1 MKYKINNYLTKRL
14 FAFLLVLFLIIPTLS
29 ACAPNITGGNNNVGM
44 EGELTT
50 LEIVS
55 LEETTREEMGW
66 TQVANAVMPSIVAIT
81 SYNDNTGS
89 TGTGSGIIISE
100 NGYIITN
107 AHVIDDKTNTLTV
120 ILPDETPLTAEDN
133 ERYEATLI
141 GMDTYTDLAVIKIDA
156 ENLTVAEFANSEEI
170 EIAQGVMAV
179 GFPGGLGISP
189 SATVTIGYISSVA
202 RPIDMGNGYVINSI
216 QTDAAINPGNSGGA
230 LVNDY
235 GQVVGIPTSKI
246 AAFAYEGLG
255 FAIPSSVAQ
264 VIVNDLIEFG
274 YVTNRATIGV
284 GGVVYD
290 ENNANFYDVPVGILV
305 QEIFAQNT
313 LDSGLLVGD
322 RITKVE
328 GEIVNSINI
337 INFYLQQKLPG
348 ETLLIEVFRNN
359 TYFELTILLSDFNEV
374 YGD

>member
-1 MKYKINNYLTKRL
+1 MKIKTNSYLIKRV
-14 FAFLLVLFLIIPTLS
+14 FTFLLITFLIMPVLYG
-29 ACAPNITGGNNNVGM
+29 CAPKVIGGNNNVGID
-44 EGELTT
+44 ENPTT

-66 TQVANAVMPSIVAIT
+66 TQVAHYVIPSIVAIT
-81 SYNDNTGS
+81 SQNTQTGATGS
-89 TGTGSGIIISE
+89 GSGIIISS

-107 AHVIDDKTNTLTV
+107 AHVIDDELNTLTV
-120 ILPDETPLTAEDN
+120 ILPDETPLTADDN
-133 ERYEATLI
+133 ERYEATLV
-141 GMDTYTDLAVIKIDA
+141 GMDDYTDLAVIKIEA
-156 ENLTVAEFANSEEI
+156 ENLTPAEFANSDEI
-170 EIAQGVMAV
+170 ELAQGVMAV
-179 GFPGGLGISP
+179 GFPGGLNISP

-202 RPIDMGNGYVINSI
+202 RPIDMGNGYVINSL

-230 LVNDY
+230 LVNSY

-264 VIVNDLIEFG
+264 IIVNDLIEFG
-274 YVTNRATIGV
+274 YITNRATIGV
-284 GGVVYD
+284 GGIVYD
-290 ENNANFYDVPVGILV
+290 EYNAAFYGVPVGILV
-305 QEIFAQNT
+305 QDIYAQNT

-328 GEIVNSINI
+328 GKIVNSINI
-337 INFYLQQKLPG
+337 VNFYLQQKAPG
-348 ETLLIEVFRNN
+348 DTLLVEVFRNGS
-359 TYFELTILLSDFNEV
+359 YFEISILLSDFNEV

>member
-1 MKYKINNYLTKRL
+1 MKDKTNNFLTKRL
-14 FAFLLVLFLIIPTLS
+14 IAFLLVLFLLIPTLS
-29 ACAPNITGGNNNVGM
+29 ACAPKVIGGNNNVGM

-55 LEETTREEMGW
+55 LEDTTREEMGW
-66 TQVANAVMPSIVAIT
+66 TQVANAVIPSIVAIT
-81 SYNDNTGS
+81 SYNSTTGS
-89 TGTGSGIIISE
+89 TGSGSGIIISS

-107 AHVIDDKTNTLTV
+107 AHVIDNEANTLTV
-120 ILPDETPLTAEDN
+120 ILPDQTPLTAEDN

-141 GMDTYTDLAVIKIDA
+141 GMDTYTDLAVIKIETQD
-156 ENLTVAEFANSEEI
+156 LTPAEFANSDEI
-170 EIAQGVMAV
+170 QIAQGVMAV

-189 SATVTIGYISSVA
+189 SATVTIGYISAVS
-202 RPIDMGNGYVINSI
+202 RPIDMGNGYVINSL

-230 LVNDY
+230 LVNAY

-246 AAFAYEGLG
+246 AAYAYEGLG

-274 YVTNRATIGV
+274 YITNRATIGV

-290 ENNANFYDVPVGILV
+290 EYNAAFYNVPVGILV
-305 QEIFAQNT
+305 QDIYAQNT
-313 LDSGLLVGD
+313 TNSGLLVGD

-328 GEIVNSINI
+328 GKVANSINI
-337 INFYLQQKLPG
+337 VNFYLQQKLPG
-348 ETLLIEVFRNN
+348 DTLLIEVYRNG
-359 TYFELTILLSDFNEV
+359 TYINLTILLSDFNEV
-374 YGD
+374 YGN